1 MLDPVGLPLPNT
13 YILFVTGFSTICD
26 GWLKG
31 GCGPVWAKALG
42 ETTNA
47 STNKLANSAKLL
59 LARSRRG
66 QDFKCMSPRIRRVY
80 TFLFQPGITRGYWP
94 DLWKLITAT
103 LPAA

>member
-1 MLDPVGLPLPNT
+1 VGLPLPNT

-26 GWLKG
+26 GWLNG

-59 LARSRRG
+59 LARSGRG
-66 QDFKCMSPRIRRVY
+66 LTFKCMSPRIRRVY
-80 TFLFQPGITRGYWP
+80 AFFISAGNHPGLWP
-94 DLWKLITAT
+94 DLWKLITAN
-103 LPAA
+103 LPAGIEE